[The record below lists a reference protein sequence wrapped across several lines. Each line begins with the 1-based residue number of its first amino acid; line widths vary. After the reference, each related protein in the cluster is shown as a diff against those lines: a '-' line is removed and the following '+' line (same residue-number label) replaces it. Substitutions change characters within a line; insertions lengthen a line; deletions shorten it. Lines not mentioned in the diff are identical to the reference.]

1 MAWENELDRLVQQQV
16 HAAAKGEE
24 RSGTVRDLVVATWEL
39 NPARPESA
47 FHLGYA
53 RTLLGVEL
61 PEPSAENARARSW
74 YMWGRLRGHDR
85 RGERNW
91 VADLLAN
98 QTLVIALL
106 SEPGVAGQCVPLVMR
121 TLFWAGDLDLAMQ
134 AIRYLTLAD
143 TDASTEIIVD
153 AALTDL
159 LARLESH
166 TDPSSAEATMR
177 VLEECVALPAFA
189 RLPDDVRARF
199 HRARAQ
205 RLLRASEFDEA
216 VGELR
221 TALESAKGHP
231 RLFSH
236 IAALGA
242 LAELRLHDIE
252 ELEPRADRPERTA
265 AAIWLEQAARQVD
278 VATPEALYAS
288 GILAYETGDYADATG
303 WFDTAIRNSRRE
315 ARDARLIEH
324 ARFFLAASILASGNR
339 DDAARALHLMEQ
351 ALETVKPDIGS
362 FYPVH
367 EALKSLSKK
376 VALKFLDAVD
386 LGRGTMPDQLLFVA
400 LEYQTLG
407 EADAAAAAA
416 ERVLQIAVNLDQ
428 RIEAMRVLLTSHN
441 MRGRRDLARETLFAI
456 RDLLMQRGAFA
467 DLETLLNNE
476 EFTGQALDHHE
487 RKCELI
493 SLYEEM
499 EGRESDRATMQLAVA
514 RTLRARKD
522 VEALREAYGMLL
534 EVEIAFPELAAED
547 LAAVTKLLELSDGNA
562 PLTDDGSTH
571 AAQLQQALGHP
582 VRVLVVG
589 GNERQRRHHP
599 RLEALARAWG
609 IESEWMETNYGSP
622 QKIVSGIADRMR
634 QGRVDIL
641 LLLHWNRHETTEP
654 ALELARKS
662 GVAARTVHY
671 AGFTSLQV
679 ALDDQIRAMA
689 ASRAP
694 ASEPAST
701 KAKAGRSK
709 AKS

>member
-1 MAWENELDRLVQQQV
+1 MAWENELDRVVQQQV

-24 RSGTVRDLVVATWEL
+24 RSNTVRELVLAMWEL
-39 NPARPESA
+39 NTARPESA

-53 RTLLGVEL
+53 RTLLGVDL
-61 PEPSAENARARSW
+61 PEPTVEHARARSW

-91 VADLLAN
+91 VADLLSN

-121 TLFWAGDLDLAMQ
+121 TLFWAGDLNLAMQ
-134 AIRYLTLAD
+134 AIRYLTLANS
-143 TDASTEIIVD
+143 DASTEIVVD

-159 LARLESH
+159 LARLENH
-166 TDPSSAEATMR
+166 TDPSSADATMR
-177 VLEECVALPAFA
+177 VLQECIALPAFA

-205 RLLRASEFDEA
+205 RLLRASEFDDA
-216 VGELR
+216 LRELR
-221 TALESAKGHP
+221 VALESSKAHP

-236 IAALGA
+236 VAALGA

-252 ELEPRADRPERTA
+252 EIEPRADRPERA
-265 AAIWLEQAARQVD
+265 AAGTWLEQAVRQVD
-278 VATPEALYAS
+278 VATPEALFAA
-288 GILAYETGDYADATG
+288 GTLAYETGDYGDAAG
-303 WFDTAIRNSRRE
+303 WFDTAIRNARRE
-315 ARDARLIEH
+315 SRDARILEH
-324 ARFFLAASILASGNR
+324 ARFFLAASMLASGNR
-339 DDAARALHLMEQ
+339 EEAARALHLMDQ
-351 ALETVKPDIGS
+351 ALDTVKPDLQS
-362 FYPVH
+362 FFPVH
-367 EALKSLSKK
+367 EALKNLSKK

-386 LGRGTMPDQLLFVA
+386 LGRGTLPDQLLFVA

-407 EADAAAAAA
+407 EADSAAGAA

-456 RDLLMQRGAFA
+456 RDLLMQRGAFQ
-467 DLETLLNNE
+467 DLENLLNNE
-476 EFTGQALDHHE
+476 EFVGQALDHHE

-499 EGRESDRATMQLAVA
+499 EGRESDRATMQLAIA

-522 VEALREAYGMLL
+522 VDALREAYGMLR

-547 LAAVTKLLELSDGNA
+547 LSAVTKLLELSDSQ
-562 PLTDDGSTH
+562 PP
-571 AAQLQQALGHP
+571 AADEGAAYASQLAGDLGHP

-599 RLEALARAWG
+599 RLDTLAREWG
-609 IESEWMETNYGSP
+609 LETEWLETNYGSP
-622 QKIVSGIADRMR
+622 QKIVATIGDRMKA
-634 QGRVDIL
+634 GRVDVL

-654 ALELARKS
+654 ALELARKGGLS
-662 GVAARTVHY
+662 ARTVHY
-671 AGFTSLQV
+671 AGFTSLHV
-679 ALDDQIRAMA
+679 ALVEQLRLLATTA
-689 ASRAP
+689 AAP
-694 ASEPAST
+694 EPSKT
-701 KAKAGRSK
+701 KARAGK
-709 AKS
+709 NKG